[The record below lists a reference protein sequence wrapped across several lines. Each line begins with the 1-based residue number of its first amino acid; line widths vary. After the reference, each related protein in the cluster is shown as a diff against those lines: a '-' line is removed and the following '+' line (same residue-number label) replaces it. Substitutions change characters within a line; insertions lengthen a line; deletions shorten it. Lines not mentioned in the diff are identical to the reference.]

1 MSFFLSHVIM
11 CIGISRTLP
20 YSASP
25 GNLICW
31 KIGSMSESNAPR
43 ILVIGKSSPLLE
55 GVGDLLQLSGY
66 QVDTS
71 SSWTET
77 EYAMHV
83 TPPDLAIVD
92 VSSPTADAHRLSEQ
106 IHSAPRWSRVPIL
119 FISFSGDDRIR
130 ELQGYNHK
138 SNGGRLDFYA
148 HTLLSMNGFLEKV
161 KTCLV

>member
-1 MSFFLSHVIM
+1 MSQ
-11 CIGISRTLP
+11 
-20 YSASP
+20 
-25 GNLICW
+25 GN
-31 KIGSMSESNAPR
+31 EPR

-92 VSSPTADAHRLSEQ
+92 VSSPSADAIRLSEQ
-106 IHSAPRWSRVPIL
+106 IHGAPRWSKVPIL

-130 ELQGYNHK
+130 ELQRNNYKG
-138 SNGGRLDFYA
+138 NGGRLDFYA

-161 KTCLV
+161 KTCLD